1 MLINY
6 VKENQSSI
14 LADYK
19 KTVYSFKN
27 LEIFMSIYFKGI
39 KYDNCPQRDNIIDNL
54 YEYTRNRKQYIYNDI
69 SKGIINTKEDD
80 IHTHQ
85 YLDFTTTEEDNK
97 KFHESLSK
105 GYEKYQPY
113 GYDEAYS
120 QPDIGS
126 QSPSSGLHA
135 GIINIGTDR
144 YETVVDS
151 DNKIV
156 AKKGISKADLTQYL
170 EDTIAPTPMKEH
182 TDSWMDDTNS
192 DYEKKRAEIAQKLQD
207 AALQVAMGNSAKNV
221 KARRSSQQFRT
232 TYNPN
237 VYMSSDAA
245 KAYDEVLIK
254 KLDNFGKI
262 EVEENHKEDNLPW

>member
-27 LEIFMSIYFKGI
+27 LETFMSIYFKGV
-39 KYDNCPQRDNIIDNL
+39 KYDNCPQRDNIVDNL

-97 KFHESLSK
+97 KFSESLSK

-113 GYDEAYS
+113 GYDEAHS
-120 QPDIGS
+120 HSIDIGS
-126 QSPSSGLHA
+126 QPSGDYNIGVDNYEISVGSDQKEVIKKVSISSNVESTLGNSYFGSSGL
-135 GIINIGTDR
+135 T
-144 YETVVDS
+144 
-151 DNKIV
+151 
-156 AKKGISKADLTQYL
+156 
-170 EDTIAPTPMKEH
+170 
-182 TDSWMDDTNS
+182 WMDSVDR
-192 DYEKKRAEIAQKLQD
+192 DLEMKKASIAQKLQD
-207 AALQVAMGNSAKNV
+207 AALQASMENSAKNV

-232 TYNPN
+232 PYNPN
-237 VYMSSDAA
+237 IDMSSEQAKTFSDAA
-245 KAYDEVLIK
+245 ERIFYDPTQFKV
-254 KLDNFGKI
+254 
-262 EVEENHKEDNLPW
+262 VESKSESDYEN